1 MRKYAILI
9 GIVGTSILSGCGSP
23 SDDSVTAAEVEA
35 QAGGKTVKL
44 PADFP
49 SDILLPA
56 DTRLVLASTPVPGD
70 IFIEGRSRQSAETI
84 IEGFAKRLAD
94 AGYVLTDRARII
106 DPLEL
111 YFEGKGIEGGNIRV
125 RDDGADRDFMLT
137 FTKAG
142 Q

>member
-1 MRKYAILI
+1 MLI
-9 GIVGTSILSGCGSP
+9 GLVGAGILSGCGSP
-23 SDDSVTAAEVEA
+23 SENSASAPEVEA

-49 SDILLPA
+49 SDIVLPE

-70 IFIEGRSRQSAETI
+70 VFIEGRSRQSAETI

-94 AGYVLTDRARII
+94 AGYVLTDRTKII

-111 YFEGKGIEGGNIRV
+111 YFEGKEVEGGNIRV

-137 FTKAG
+137 YTKAG